1 MKALESLVKQ
11 EDNGIRVW
19 KFVLIQWKSIV
30 KSREQMRRCFK
41 RGEVIVN
48 GTVAEVT
55 KILATNDLVQ
65 IKFDSLAAHESIYGR
80 EKLDVRY
87 EDGFLAI
94 VVKPSGMTMV
104 TLGFMLPYSLC
115 SEADKM
121 TLEPISGTQEGEEEC
136 LSAEDGCGE
145 NDSQDDEDDG
155 LNISSNISPTLGQQN
170 RLPCAV
176 HGLEKAS
183 NGLVIVAKTSDI
195 RASLLLMHKEG
206 EIRRTFRVICH
217 GAWAGGEVTTKESEH
232 DRRSSII
239 VDSTALDADCID
251 AINVAMVTSSNEAGS
266 LSTLDIVPRSPSMG
280 VNIRRYLM
288 SLQHPVVGDSGNTK
302 SLKANRNKGLQSAL
316 VKVEFIHP
324 KLGIPVFASLEEPGK
339 FEQLRNREQKACLRR
354 QANDLE
360 ELKKGGLDPLSSI
373 YDRSTE
379 RPIAYMVGEKV
390 SLFEAPNFKWYQCW
404 KAIKDFCGMRFKVSP
419 ATLIPRSSTETLV
432 EAAIALAQDRA
443 VKILDVGTGSGC
455 LLLALLQSLP
465 SATGLGVDIS
475 QEALEVAHTNSAL
488 HGLASR
494 ASFSIGDLGELDSSR
509 NLLQSFDLLVCNP
522 PYLDA
527 SKATKLTRLYAGTEY
542 EPPVAL
548 FAEKEGYGA
557 YELLGACLLRDLK
570 ATGSNRVMA
579 RNGHVVLEIGTGM
592 GQRVR
597 AIFWFLRLEAALK
610 DKQGSERCLVFAFES
625 TNLAM

>member
-19 KFVLIQWKSIV
+19 KFVLNQWKSIV

-87 EDGFLAI
+87 EDSFLAV

-115 SEADKM
+115 PDADKI
-121 TLEPISGTQEGEEEC
+121 TLEPTSGAQEVEEC
-136 LSAEDGCGE
+136 LSIEDVCE
-145 NDSQDDEDDG
+145 EDDSQDDEDHG
-155 LNISSNISPTLGQQN
+155 FNISSNISPTLGQQN

-183 NGLVIVAKTSDI
+183 NGLVLVAKTSDI
-195 RASLLLMHKEG
+195 RASLLLMHNEG
-206 EIRRTFRVICH
+206 EIRKTFRVICH
-217 GAWAGGEVTTKESEH
+217 GAWAGDGVTATHELEH
-232 DRRSSII
+232 DRRNSVT
-239 VDSTALDADCID
+239 VDSIALDADCID
-251 AINVAMVTSSNEAGS
+251 TVNVAMVTLSNEAGS
-266 LSTLDIVPRSPSMG
+266 LSTLDIVPRSPAMG

-302 SLKANRNKGLQSAL
+302 PLKANRSKGLQSAL
-316 VKVEFIHP
+316 VKVDFIHP
-324 KLGIPVFASLEEPGK
+324 KLGIPVSVSLEEPGK

-360 ELKKGGLDPLSSI
+360 ELKKGGLDPQSSI

-379 RPIAYMVGEKV
+379 RPIAYMVGEK
-390 SLFEAPNFKWYQCW
+390 
-404 KAIKDFCGMRFKVSP
+404 DFCGMRFKVTP

-432 EAAIALAQDRA
+432 EAAVALARDRA

-475 QEALEVAHTNSAL
+475 QEALEVAHANSGL
-488 HGLASR
+488 HGLTSR
-494 ASFSIGDLGELDSSR
+494 ASFSIGDLGKLDSSR

-527 SKATKLTRLYAGTEY
+527 SKITKLTKLYAGTEY

-548 FAEKEGYGA
+548 FAEKEGYDA
-557 YELLGACLLRDLK
+557 YELLAACLLRDLK
-570 ATGSNRVMA
+570 ASGPNRVMA

-597 AIFWFLRLEAALK
+597 AIFWFLRLEIALK
-610 DKQGSERCLVFAFES
+610 DKQNSERCLVFACD
-625 TNLAM
+625 NLAV